1 MYITLTRFGLIKLSM
16 HWWETK
22 RKGEAGGERSSKS
35 HIKKKN
41 IYIYIYIFSLA
52 SRNISEPLK
61 IPVVPNFQT
70 T

>member
-1 MYITLTRFGLIKLSM
+1 M

-35 HIKKKN
+35 HIKN
-41 IYIYIYIFSLA
+41 IYIYIYIFFFFSLA

-61 IPVVPNFQT
+61 IPVFPNFQT